1 MASEKKCNYWTF
13 QYEYNE
19 YAIRRQ
25 IDLTVFMM
33 IMKEWWNAKGA
44 NVSVCN
50 LCAVS
55 WKVQMS

>member
-50 LCAVS
+50 LCA
-55 WKVQMS
+55 M